1 MSNLPQ
7 ASGTL
12 SINFQDDF
20 LLEKS
25 LHTTEQYVNL
35 LKKQRAVTTDSH
47 VCCFCGF
54 PDRHF
59 LEIHHAN
66 GDHTDYSQGNLKYIC
81 TLCHRLQH
89 LGWVGVSNLGKI
101 IYLPTLIDEPDERF
115 WLEPLHHIQRF
126 YLMRHFLSAEE
137 NERLKLMPLT
147 KNIQGILTKLK
158 AQDIDA
164 SYIDLKVERAIYLAE
179 RAELEK
185 TDPKEKAEKVE
196 EIKKRREGRQ
206 AEREQSKVGSDFAD
220 LHLLDLLE
228 VLVDSGKKNEFLRQQ
243 DSGKHGRMAVWF
255 NLSVFEPF
263 EPNPDYTLSERL
275 EYYEKTNLFSAHGL
289 QQVMSNLRKQYMD

>member
-1 MSNLPQ
+1 
-7 ASGTL
+7 
-12 SINFQDDF
+12 
-20 LLEKS
+20 
-25 LHTTEQYVNL
+25 
-35 LKKQRAVTTDSH
+35 
-47 VCCFCGF
+47 
-54 PDRHF
+54 
-59 LEIHHAN
+59 
-66 GDHTDYSQGNLKYIC
+66 
-81 TLCHRLQH
+81 
-89 LGWVGVSNLGKI
+89 
-101 IYLPTLIDEPDERF
+101 
-115 WLEPLHHIQRF
+115 
-126 YLMRHFLSAEE
+126 MRHFLSAEE